1 MTETP
6 AAWATL
12 ISPYTVLIA
21 AIVTGLIT
29 WRVATIQHKRAP
41 EHRLIGL
48 LQDQVKD
55 DAVRI
60 QTMQERMDGQ
70 DERLRAQD
78 TRLDALDDD
87 LRRSREVE
95 ALLRLHV
102 TALEAHIN
110 AGSPPPPP
118 RPPVGLTL
126 QD

>member
-12 ISPYTVLIA
+12 ISPFTVLIA
-21 AIVTGLIT
+21 AVVTGLVT

-55 DAVRI
+55 DSVRI
-60 QTMQERMDGQ
+60 QAMLERIDGQ
-70 DERLRAQD
+70 DERLRTQD
-78 TRLDALDDD
+78 IRLDALDDA

-95 ALLRLHV
+95 SLLRLHIA
-102 TALEAHIN
+102 ALEAHIN

-126 QD
+126 EE